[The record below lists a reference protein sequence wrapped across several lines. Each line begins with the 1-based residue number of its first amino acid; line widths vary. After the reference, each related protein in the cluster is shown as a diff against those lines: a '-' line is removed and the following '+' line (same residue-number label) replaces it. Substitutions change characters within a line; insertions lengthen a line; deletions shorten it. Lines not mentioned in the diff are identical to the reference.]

1 MSGEFVVSKSM
12 YNNLF
17 ESEVLVNLWSP
28 FLPHGNT
35 ITSPLFT
42 LSLESIVSMIPSPS
56 II

>member
-42 LSLESIVSMIPSPS
+42 LSL
-56 II
+56 